1 MTAQLL
7 AFAVAH
13 VVLAAAFWVMCLLW
27 YIALVSFIGELDVL
41 LQTPKVVAHTET
53 VAGGALIGLGG
64 FVLVRAS

>member
-27 YIALVSFIGELDVL
+27 YIALVSFIGELGVL

-53 VAGGALIGLGG
+53 SNDQNLWMALGG
-64 FVLVRAS
+64 VT